1 MDDQVLLDQADQGA
15 TVATPIANY
24 RGVAVA
30 RDVAESNKPEVRTTP
45 AAGFYGRSRRRLS
58 WFFRRTKEDIAQAR
72 RKLVQLAGLRRT
84 IKPPLAIQQTWTRHR
99 RLRWTFVALAGVAV
113 AVFAWVI
120 FHKTPAEKPKPQLV
134 SVTAAKVSV
143 QDVPVSITAL
153 GAAQAW
159 TSDTILT
166 QVSGIL
172 LSVNFVEGTNVKA
185 GQLLAEVNPA
195 PYQAALTQAQG
206 TLARDQALLAEAR
219 VDLDRYDTLTKE
231 NSIAKQTYQ
240 DQVYLVKQDEGI
252 VLFDEGVVATA
263 QVNLDWC
270 RITSPI
276 DGRAGVR
283 RVDPGNYVTTSA
295 AASTTSGAS
304 GATNSPTGIVIVNQ
318 IEPIAV
324 TFWVPQGD
332 YQRLSEVSDGFRK
345 PLATQALSQDTG
357 ASLGTGELSIAD
369 NKVDPT
375 TGTVEMKAR
384 FANAGD
390 LLLPGQFVNVQLTL
404 QTLSQADTI
413 PAAAVNQ
420 GPNGSFAYVVGADQ
434 TVSMRPIK
442 VGETEGATAVITA
455 GLKPGETV
463 VTDGQM
469 SLTAGSAVKVSL
481 PASTN
486 PPVPNSPVP
495 NPPVQ

>member
-1 MDDQVLLDQADQGA
+1 MNEL
-15 TVATPIANY
+15 
-24 RGVAVA
+24 
-30 RDVAESNKPEVRTTP
+30 
-45 AAGFYGRSRRRLS
+45 
-58 WFFRRTKEDIAQAR
+58 
-72 RKLVQLAGLRRT
+72 
-84 IKPPLAIQQTWTRHR
+84 PLGIQRTWTRHR
-99 RLRWTFVALAGVAV
+99 RLGWVLVALGAVAV
-113 AVFAWVI
+113 ALFAWVV
-120 FHKTPAEKPKPQLV
+120 FHQKPAEKPKPQPV
-134 SVTAAKVSV
+134 SVSAATVSV

-159 TSDTILT
+159 TSDTILA

-172 LSVNFVEGTNVKA
+172 LSVDFVEGTNVKA
-185 GQLLAEVNPA
+185 GQLLAQVDPA

-206 TLARDQALLAEAR
+206 ALERDQALLAEAR
-219 VDLDRYDTLTKE
+219 LDLERYDTLAKE

-240 DQVYLVKQDEGI
+240 DQVYVVKQDEGI
-252 VLFDEGVVATA
+252 VLLDQGVVATA
-263 QVNLDWC
+263 QVNLNWC

-283 RVDPGNYVTTSA
+283 TVDPGNYVTTSA
-295 AASTTSGAS
+295 ATSTTSGTS
-304 GATNSPTGIVIVNQ
+304 GATTSPIGIVIIKQ

-324 TFWVPQGD
+324 TFSVPQGD

-369 NKVDPT
+369 NQVDPA
-375 TGTVEMKAR
+375 TGTVKMKAR
-384 FANAGD
+384 FDNAGD

-404 QTLSQADTI
+404 QTLAQATTI
-413 PAAAVNQ
+413 PTAAVNQ

-434 TVSMRPIK
+434 KVSMRPIK
-442 VGETEGATAVITA
+442 VGQTEGATAVITT

-469 SLTAGSAVKVSL
+469 SLTAGSVVKVKL
-481 PASTN
+481 PAPTN
-486 PPVPNSPVP
+486 PPV
-495 NPPVQ
+495 Q